1 MLISEAVSNAAAL
14 TGQVV
19 DTAVLVRWLSELDG
33 RLAFEFYRAEAWT
46 PYDPV
51 ADLGAEMLV
60 PFPWDGLY
68 VHHLEA
74 MTYFTDG
81 EYDRYEN
88 ARAMSEKT
96 LGDFRR
102 FMQRTQAVP
111 CRPGFPTDRRGG
123 IGVTVIPP
131 TPDSPFFWL
140 SAYALA
146 VKHGFVGTEEDWLS
160 SIVRGPRGPGG
171 RPNLLDNWCFVGGAA
186 VNQRGETFYEDDG
199 YTVDRWIADITG
211 GDAGGAGSVEVDG
224 DGLII
229 SQGAGDYSATSICQ
243 ILENP
248 GALAGRTVTVSVLCQ
263 TNVGESG
270 FVLLANT
277 QPYAMAFADVQGR
290 DALIT
295 LTVPLPDELW
305 DLAVYFYGAVTSG
318 QWNHGILRAV
328 KLEVG
333 EGQTLAEFSDGEWVL
348 SDAPPNYGMEKLKCQ
363 LSQAD
368 GDDDYANKTITFEGG

>member
-1 MLISEAVSNAAAL
+1 MDDGFASLREGLRAFREENA
-14 TGQVV
+14 
-19 DTAVLVRWLSELDG
+19 RWLTDYALYRALKKQFGGASWTDWPEEYRNRRELPAG
-33 RLAFEFYRAEAWT
+33 TEEETEIRAEADYQAFVQYVFRT
-46 PYDPV
+46 Q
-51 ADLGAEMLV
+51 
-60 PFPWDGLY
+60 WDGL
-68 VHHLEA
+68 
-74 MTYFTDG
+74 
-81 EYDRYEN
+81 R
-88 ARAMSEKT
+88 
-96 LGDFRR
+96 
-102 FMQRTQAVP
+102 
-111 CRPGFPTDRRGG
+111 
-123 IGVTVIPP
+123 
-131 TPDSPFFWL
+131 
-140 SAYALA
+140 AYARA
-146 VKHGFVGTEEDWLS
+146 VKHGFVGTEEEWLN

-186 VNQRGETFYEDDG
+186 VNQRGEMLYEDDG

-211 GDAGGAGSVEVDG
+211 SDAGGAGSVEVDG

-248 GALAGRTVTVSVLCQ
+248 GALAGRTVTVSVLCR

-277 QPYAMAFADVQGR
+277 QPYAMAFADAQGR

-295 LTVPLPDELW
+295 LTVPLPEELL